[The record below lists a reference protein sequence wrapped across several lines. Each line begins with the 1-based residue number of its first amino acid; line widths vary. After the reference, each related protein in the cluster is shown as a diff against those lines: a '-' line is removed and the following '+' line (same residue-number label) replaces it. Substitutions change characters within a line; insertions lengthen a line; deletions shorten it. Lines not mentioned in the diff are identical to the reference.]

1 MGRNL
6 DGQASF
12 GRGLWLT
19 HGRQT
24 STEDPYARFHRSPNE
39 DIAKLPRHIKAIDP
53 VKLDDAHDGASTDTA
68 RKRSR

>member
-1 MGRNL
+1 MG
-6 DGQASF
+6 G
-12 GRGLWLT
+12 GGIWRGLWLT

-39 DIAKLPRHIKAIDP
+39 GIAKLPRHIKVIDLL
-53 VKLDDAHDGASTDTA
+53 KLDDAYDGASTDTA